1 MRLKIILSGI
11 IAAGVFAAPA
21 PAPAQELAG
30 TLDRRSAPRAP
41 NDAEI
46 TIQLETREFAG
57 HTVNLSPAGVFFFSP
72 DRLRV
77 TVEIEDQ
84 AGRRS
89 ARGTL
94 VRAERLDATS
104 TGYAIEFESD
114 R

>member
-1 MRLKIILSGI
+1 MQSKRQE
-11 IAAGVFAAPA
+11 AH
-21 PAPAQELAG
+21 ELAG
-30 TLDRRSAPRAP
+30 TVDRRSEQRQA

-46 TIQLETREFAG
+46 TIQLETREFGG

-84 AGRRS
+84 KGRRT

-104 TGYAIEFESD
+104 TGYAIEFEA
-114 R
+114 